1 MISELISVISQPIS
15 LTYQLI
21 YVAYEPIFAIFALTS
36 MVDDL
41 IPEAIS
47 FRLWSNLIWMD

>member
-21 YVAYEPIFAIFALTS
+21 YVAYEPISAIFALTS